1 MITPKLLGWNSL
13 TQTENVSILKAGDK
27 TRTKMK
33 KSFKSKLMHSGLS
46 LTGMGSGL
54 WLMIWSMDHEIV
66 WLDNLMRFL
75 MKVKYW
81 LSTDRHV
88 HRRIHESDVGNSVT
102 IFGILIFSLS
112 LLYLL
117 TAVFG
122 KRMLPSKASAISKR
136 RQDDR

>member
-1 MITPKLLGWNSL
+1 
-13 TQTENVSILKAGDK
+13 
-27 TRTKMK
+27 
-33 KSFKSKLMHSGLS
+33 MHSGLS

-88 HRRIHESDVGNSVT
+88 HRRIMSLMLEIRSLFLESL
-102 IFGILIFSLS
+102 FF
-112 LLYLL
+112 
-117 TAVFG
+117 
-122 KRMLPSKASAISKR
+122 P
-136 RQDDR
+136 

>member
-1 MITPKLLGWNSL
+1 
-13 TQTENVSILKAGDK
+13 
-27 TRTKMK
+27 
-33 KSFKSKLMHSGLS
+33 MHSGLS

-66 WLDNLMRFL
+66 WLGNLMRFL

-88 HRRIHESDVGNSVT
+88 HRNTLESDVGNSVT
-102 IFGILIFSLS
+102 IFGILIFSLG

-117 TAVFG
+117 TVVFG
-122 KRMLPSKASAISKR
+122 KRLSISKAPVKKTKKV
-136 RQDDR
+136 DGGKNH